1 MLAPLHTR
9 RLLVTLPCPPRLGS
23 SPPHTQ
29 LVPLL
34 SANISVLV
42 NNVRPWITRDV
53 QNFQKC
59 EADTMLQELLAMCT
73 GSSQS
78 LSPSEKSTLLET
90 SLEAVLPICNV
101 GAVAQEIKGHLTDF
115 CDIELEPATYAPF
128 VRAANC
134 ALRELS
140 EVEVPGI
147 PAFKVDDKTNI
158 LLQVNDPTPIYQNH
172 QGKQSECKPDTV
184 VVSHQT
190 ALGANAHQMQES
202 QVLAE
207 TACKSP
213 KDNFQWTDVRSTLES
228 KRPRKALNHPPAA
241 YKTDYVVP
249 PPSAQYMEYVKDP
262 NAPAKPTGS
271 TPAAGSSQTPHGA
284 SNESR
289 PSSQQLSKGVKRK
302 RTGNSENQ
310 TKEKEPRKPHPVVQN
325 GLYVAEMFAAHIA
338 RQHVISFIVN
348 NDYIYVWFFDREDAI
363 QGAAID
369 FIQDLPRFLVLLFI
383 MQRMRYEQWGFNPVF
398 EPEPGFSGK
407 VMVKDTQIDLEL
419 DVKSDERMT
428 HFGIRGR
435 ATTVFPVKSKAL
447 SSLRRDSLSNESP
460 ELVTKLYWPEET
472 HQSEPDILNEVYKIA
487 QTDPDMR
494 GHVPELVWFHKFEGT
509 STSKIRI
516 ALGLKDAKQA
526 KQGSRALY
534 IIVFRKLIPITTLS
548 GKEFLAAWWQIVKCT
563 RFSSSPALYH
573 SSTTPTGHRA
583 LWKGGMHHRDVS
595 PSNLMGYWFCG
606 QFIGVLND
614 YDLSSFQRDSSSSL
628 ERTGTVPF
636 MAVNLLMPEAITGK
650 VKHVYA
656 HDAESFIW
664 VLTWVCLRYEG
675 GNLFSKNRPLDEWL
689 KMDAIRCSE
698 EKTHF
703 WSVRLSTMRPS
714 RSHEGSWDIVKKCF
728 LGIHSLYTP
737 LGYRKLAD
745 QLVFELLLEGP
756 IQGHL

>member
-1 MLAPLHTR
+1 MLAPPHTR

-128 VRAANC
+128 ARAANC

-140 EVEVPGI
+140 EVEVPKI

-158 LLQVNDPTPIYQNH
+158 LLQVNDPMPIYQNH
-172 QGKQSECKPDTV
+172 QGKQSERKPDIV

-190 ALGANAHQMQES
+190 ALSANAHQMQES

-207 TACKSP
+207 TACKPP
-213 KDNFQWTDVRSTLES
+213 KDNFQWTDVRSTLEL
-228 KRPRKALNHPPAA
+228 KRPRKALNHPPTV

-262 NAPAKPTGS
+262 NTPAKPTGS
-271 TPAAGSSQTPHGA
+271 TPTAGSSQTPHRA
-284 SNESR
+284 SNELR
-289 PSSQQLSKGVKRK
+289 PSLQQLSKGVKRK
-302 RTGNSENQ
+302 RASNSENQ
-310 TKEKEPRKPHPVVQN
+310 TEERDPRKPHPAVQN

-348 NDYIYVWFFDREDAI
+348 NDYIYIWFFDREDTI
-363 QGAAID
+363 QGAAIN

-383 MQRMRYEQWGFNPVF
+383 IQRMRYEQWGLNPVF

-419 DVKSDERMT
+419 DVKSDERTT

-447 SSLRRDSLSNESP
+447 SGLRRDPRFPSESP
-460 ELVTKLYWPEET
+460 ELVAKLYWPEET
-472 HQSEPDILNEVYKIA
+472 RQSEPDILNEVYKIA
-487 QTDPDMR
+487 QTDPDVR

-516 ALGLKDAKQA
+516 ALGLKDAEQA

-548 GKEFLAAWWQIVKCT
+548 GKEFLAAWWQIVKC
-563 RFSSSPALYH
+563 
-573 SSTTPTGHRA
+573 HRA
-583 LWKGGMHHRDVS
+583 LWKGGVHHRDVS

-614 YDLSSFQRDSSSSL
+614 YDLSSFQRDSPSSL

-636 MAVNLLMPEAITGK
+636 MAINLLTPEAIAGK
-650 VKHVYA
+650 VEHVYA

-675 GNLFSKNRPLDEWL
+675 GNLLSKNRPLDEWL
-689 KMDAIRCSE
+689 KLDAIRCR
-698 EKTHF
+698 EKKNDFKTSGLPF
-703 WSVRLSTMRPS
+703 MGPS
-714 RSHEGSWDIVKKCF
+714 GSHEVSWKVVQKCF
-728 LGIHSLYTP
+728 MGIHSIYTP
-737 LGYRKLAD
+737 LGYRKLGD
-745 QLVFELLLEGP
+745 QSAFELLLEEP